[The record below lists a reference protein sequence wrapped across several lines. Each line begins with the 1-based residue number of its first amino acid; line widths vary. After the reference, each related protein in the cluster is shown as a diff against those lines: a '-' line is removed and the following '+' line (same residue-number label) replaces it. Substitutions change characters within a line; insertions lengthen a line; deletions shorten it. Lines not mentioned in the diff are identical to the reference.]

1 MFSTR
6 LIGPWMKAYAAQFFQ
21 NMVHSWSLFLYFH
34 RTHSTVIHLMLAKNS
49 VFLQREAYQSQR
61 GAWSYGRYKNSVV
74 KWDGRTA
81 GNSREAEKPAKPTEF
96 DMWGRHYVVPS
107 RLIWFLGT
115 GKVTRFFG
123 WFDLFSTCMK
133 LVGEGELMTC
143 FVDHF
148 ATEFNLIYTWTF
160 LEAGLSWICRGVSFS

>member
-6 LIGPWMKAYAAQFFQ
+6 LIGPWMKAYAAQSLE
-21 NMVHSWSLFLYFH
+21 NMVHSYSLFLYFH
-34 RTHSTVIHLMLAKNS
+34 RTHSTFTHLMSAKNS
-49 VFLQREAYQSQR
+49 AFLQREAYQSQR
-61 GAWSYGRYKNSVV
+61 GAWSYGRCKNSVV
-74 KWDGRTA
+74 KWDGHTA
-81 GNSREAEKPAKPTEF
+81 GNSREARET
-96 DMWGRHYVVPS
+96 DR
-107 RLIWFLGT
+107 IWHAGWTLCCAFLT
-115 GKVTRFFG
+115 HLVSWNRKSHTFFS